1 MILLP
6 KLMPLS
12 KLSRGFH
19 SHRAENESG
28 LYGWK
33 HYRVLA
39 LNFPACVLSITS
51 AKYLYH
57 NKHSKTNVQI
67 LSGI

>member
-1 MILLP
+1 MNLVF
-6 KLMPLS
+6 MD
-12 KLSRGFH
+12 
-19 SHRAENESG
+19 E
-28 LYGWK
+28 K

-57 NKHSKTNVQI
+57 NKHSKTSVQI